1 MLAFGES
8 SWHLTSFATIDR
20 MAEQTMDNPA
30 PETIGKQIPS
40 GSSLAVSYH
49 LVRFILGFAVCFWLW
64 AKWLFSPRMFFLP
77 PLPPVEVLIS
87 LVERV
92 LGLWLV
98 ALIPLWGAVLVG
110 LDGLESRRAE
120 RLGWWARRLLRG
132 AAEVVVVHLV
142 VWVVGSV
149 LFFVLLTLLPG
160 SDVRGRAMSDPVVQ
174 GLILFCAF
182 LSLIVAGPISAIIVA
197 VRGQGSRRRDGFPP
211 TRLGALN
218 HTWAVLLVPLLV
230 LWIASGYPREILRP
244 FMQGGGATAKE
255 ASFALVSAA
264 REGEAESVRALLRH
278 GAQVNAK
285 DDSGATALLAAA
297 SNGHGETVQL
307 LISAGADVNARNNI
321 GRTALLSA
329 AANRYAEIVRTLM
342 KAGADVN
349 AKDEDGK
356 TALLLAASAGH
367 AEITQLLIQAEAD
380 VNATSASGDT
390 ALMAA
395 ARGGHTEV
403 VRLLANAGSKL
414 EAKDKRGNSAL
425 KMAAGSKHTETVR
438 ALREAGAKD

>member
-1 MLAFGES
+1 
-8 SWHLTSFATIDR
+8 
-20 MAEQTMDNPA
+20 MDNPA

-40 GSSLAVSYH
+40 GSSLALSYH
-49 LVRFILGFAVCFWLW
+49 LARFILGFAVCFWLW

-87 LVERV
+87 LVESA

-98 ALIPLWGAVLVG
+98 ALMPLWGVVLVG
-110 LDGLESRRAE
+110 LDGLEARRAE
-120 RLGWWARRLLRG
+120 RLGWWTRRLLRR
-132 AAEVVVVHLV
+132 AAEVVVVHVV
-142 VWVVGSV
+142 VWLVGSV
-149 LFFVLLTLLPG
+149 LFFVLLALLPG
-160 SDVRGRAMSDPVVQ
+160 SEVRGKAVSDPVVQ

-182 LSLIVAGPISAIIVA
+182 LSLIVAGPISAILVA

-244 FMQGGGATAKE
+244 FTQGGAAKAKE

-297 SNGHGETVQL
+297 SNGRGETVKL

-329 AANRYAEIVRTLM
+329 AANRYAEIVRTLT

-349 AKDEDGK
+349 AKDEDQK
-356 TALLLAASAGH
+356 TALMLAASAGH
-367 AEITQLLIQAEAD
+367 AEITQLLIQAGAD

-403 VRLLANAGSKL
+403 VRLLANAGAKL
-414 EAKDKRGNSAL
+414 EAKDKRGDSAL
-425 KMAAGSKHTETVR
+425 KMAAGLKHTETVR
-438 ALREAGAKD
+438 ALHEAGAKD